1 MGKLRIGYDCRDLFI
16 AQTGTRTFSEE
27 LLEEI
32 RKDPMVELIPL
43 SPHGVIPPKGLLSKT
58 FAHIQFIVWKVVALP
73 VLARRAKVDFLIC
86 PDYVAPF
93 WFLGRTKTLPVFHGC
108 NIWELPQNYNSV
120 WRLYFGFLAKL
131 GQRRAYRVLTV
142 SSFSKGKLTEVLGIP
157 ASRITVVPI
166 GAKTLEEP
174 LGSYENAERPLSAEY
189 ILHVGVLDK
198 RKNLPALIKA
208 FSLLPDQQ
216 LHLVLVG
223 GRPSKIFMDS
233 YPEIQ
238 ATVDKL
244 NLADRVHLMGFVS
257 DDKLP
262 LFYKYAKAYVFP
274 SVYEGFGIPVLE
286 AFQYHLPL
294 AASGLASL
302 PEVVGNGGML
312 FDPRDI
318 KQMAGVIE
326 RLLALT
332 PVELD
337 LLRSGQMKA
346 LSHYCW
352 PNAWKTIK
360 EVMNGG

>member
-1 MGKLRIGYDCRDLFI
+1 MGKLRVGFDCRDLFI

-27 LLEEI
+27 LLDEI
-32 RKDPMVELIPL
+32 RKDPMVELVPL
-43 SPHGVIPPKGLLSKT
+43 SPSGVILPKGLVSKA
-58 FAHIQFIVWKVVALP
+58 FAHIQFIVWKVFLLP
-73 VLARRAKVDFLIC
+73 LMARQTKVDFLIC

-93 WFLGRTKTLPVFHGC
+93 WFLGRIKTLPVFHGC

-120 WRLYFGFLAKL
+120 WRLYFSFLARL
-131 GQRRAYRVLTV
+131 GQRRAFRVLTV
-142 SSFSKGKLTEVLGIP
+142 SSFSKRKLTEVLGIP
-157 ASRITVVPI
+157 ASRITVMPI
-166 GAKTLEEP
+166 GAKTLEKAADR
-174 LGSYENAERPLSAEY
+174 SDNAERPLSGEY

-238 ATVDKL
+238 ATVDEL
-244 NLADRVHLMGFVS
+244 NLTDRVHLMGYVS
-257 DDKLP
+257 DDRLP
-262 LFYKYAKAYVFP
+262 LFYKHAKAYVFP

-294 AASGLASL
+294 AASGSASL
-302 PEVVGNGGML
+302 PEVVGTGGML
-312 FDPRDI
+312 FDPGDI

-337 LLRSGQMKA
+337 LLRCGQMKA
-346 LSHYCW
+346 LSHYSW
-352 PNAWKTIK
+352 PNAWNTVK
-360 EVMNGG
+360 EVMNGK